1 MKRAKG
7 DYMEHAPVVE
17 EDTTTKDLL
26 AYVKH
31 QTQHPLQRNGCTV
44 YHYSSHTPNHDALE
58 RLAAR
63 VNDGEYIVPFQVDS
77 AWSYIWANLPE
88 ELRRNADFMF
98 YLAHEQRY
106 KHYPNYYNF
115 EKANLEDEV
124 EYVSKITEAYSSN
137 DCN

>member
-7 DYMEHAPVVE
+7 DYMEHAPIVE
-17 EDTTTKDLL
+17 EDTTTEELL
-26 AYVKH
+26 SYVER
-31 QTQHPLQRNGCTV
+31 QTRNPIEEHGCTI
-44 YHYSSHTPNHDALE
+44 YYYSSHTPDYDALKE
-58 RLAAR
+58 LAEKAE
-63 VNDGEYIVPFQVDS
+63 DGDYIVPFQVDS

-115 EKANLEDEV
+115 KNANLEDEV
-124 EYVSKITEAYSSN
+124 EYRTEIAEAYKNN
-137 DCN
+137 D